1 MYRKQDKPTEEFSD
15 HRRTTQAGLA
25 RKIPGANT
33 YTRSHASTD
42 PAGETPSCAG
52 VAEPTFE
59 NEPAMTDGFASDE
72 AGATVADPA
81 NFTEEPRTQVAIIEE
96 VRII

>member
-1 MYRKQDKPTEEFSD
+1 
-15 HRRTTQAGLA
+15 
-25 RKIPGANT
+25 
-33 YTRSHASTD
+33 
-42 PAGETPSCAG
+42 
-52 VAEPTFE
+52 
-59 NEPAMTDGFASDE
+59 MTDGFASDE